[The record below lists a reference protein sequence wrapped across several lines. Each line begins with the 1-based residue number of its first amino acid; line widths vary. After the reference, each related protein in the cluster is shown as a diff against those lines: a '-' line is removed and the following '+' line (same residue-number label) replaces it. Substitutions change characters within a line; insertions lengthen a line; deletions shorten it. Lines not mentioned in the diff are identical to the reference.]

1 VVRNGKDL
9 APRRVGVW
17 LCGARGSLATTVV
30 LGARAIARG
39 LSGTTGLVTAL
50 PELRGLP
57 LIAPSEVV
65 FGGWDVADTR
75 LSEQARV
82 LAVDDRAIPA
92 DLPGALAEDL
102 EAVERSLRRGYVPA
116 AGGRAKPARAAA
128 PRRESLAAA
137 VTRLGDDLDAF
148 RVAHRL
154 DTVIV
159 VNLSS
164 TEGPIALGRE
174 HRRLDSFRRLIQ
186 ADRRARVSAS
196 MVYAYAVLE
205 RGFPYLNFTPSPTL
219 DVEALHELAHKQ
231 HVPFYG
237 SDGKTG
243 ETLMKTVLAP
253 LFRHRNLDVLS
264 WEGFNILG
272 GGDGRGLSDPRH
284 KRSKVRTKS
293 GVIAAT
299 LGYHPHTGV
308 SIEYVPSLGNWKT
321 AWDFVHFRG
330 FLGTKMSMQFVWQG
344 CDSILA
350 APLVIDLVR
359 LTELAHRTGEAGP
372 MPHLACFF
380 KDPFGVSVHSFTDQF
395 RLLTDYVGRYQHSKV
410 ASAPTGRAPRPG
422 PGRGGAAARASRS
435 GTLDARGQR
444 A

>member
-1 VVRNGKDL
+1 MTTAREG
-9 APRRVGVW
+9 ARRRVGVW

-39 LSGTTGLVTAL
+39 LSGPTGLVTAL
-50 PELRGLP
+50 PELRALP
-57 LIAPSEVV
+57 LVDLADLT
-65 FGGWDVADTR
+65 FGGWDVAETSLR
-75 LSEQARV
+75 EQARV
-82 LAVDDRAIPA
+82 LAVDDRALPA

-102 EAVERSLRRGYVPA
+102 DAAERSIRPGYATA
-116 AGGRAKPARAAA
+116 AGRGRA
-128 PRRESLAAA
+128 RRESLAAS
-137 VTRLGDDLDAF
+137 VTRLGDDLDCF
-148 RVAHRL
+148 RATHHL
-154 DTVIV
+154 DTVIA

-174 HRRLDSFRRLIQ
+174 HRRLDGFRRLVQ
-186 ADRRARVSAS
+186 ADRRDRVSAS
-196 MVYAYAVLE
+196 MVYAYAALE
-205 RGFPYLNFTPSPTL
+205 RGFPYVNFTPSPAL

-243 ETLMKTVLAP
+243 ETLVKTVLAP
-253 LFRHRNLDVLS
+253 LFRQRNLDVLS

-272 GGDGRGLSDPRH
+272 GGDGRVLSDPRH

-293 GVIAAT
+293 GVLAGT
-299 LGYHPHTGV
+299 LGYQPHTGV

-330 FLGTKMSMQFVWQG
+330 FLGTKMSIQFVWQG

-350 APLVIDLVR
+350 APLVLDLVR
-359 LTELAHRTGEAGP
+359 LAEFAHRAGEAGP

-380 KDPFGVSVHSFTDQF
+380 KDPFGVGVHSFAEQF
-395 RLLTDYVGRYQHSKV
+395 RLLTDYVRRH
-410 ASAPTGRAPRPG
+410 TGRARRPG
-422 PGRGGAAARASRS
+422 AARR
-435 GTLDARGQR
+435 RP
-444 A
+444 